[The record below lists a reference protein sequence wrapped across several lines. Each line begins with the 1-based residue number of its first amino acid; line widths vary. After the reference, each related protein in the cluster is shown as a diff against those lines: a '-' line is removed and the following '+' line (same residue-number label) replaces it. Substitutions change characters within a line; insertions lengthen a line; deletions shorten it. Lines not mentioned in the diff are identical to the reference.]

1 MLTTSGPA
9 LLKVLIPCG
18 PRHSLGFL
26 ALLLKHFPIAFLFL
40 DLLKDIFA
48 LVQTLLL
55 LLDFAIGVNVD
66 QVDTQTDQL
75 QVPFPDSF
83 IQCLLV
89 LLAPPLHNTC
99 LLSKLHLLGKQLLPL
114 PFELLLLLSEP
125 LAVLGIA
132 G

>member
-9 LLKVLIPCG
+9 LLKVLISCG

-26 ALLLKHFPIAFLFL
+26 ALLLKHFPIAFLFF

-66 QVDTQTDQL
+66 QVDTQTD
-75 QVPFPDSF
+75 
-83 IQCLLV
+83 
-89 LLAPPLHNTC
+89 
-99 LLSKLHLLGKQLLPL
+99 
-114 PFELLLLLSEP
+114 
-125 LAVLGIA
+125 
-132 G
+132 